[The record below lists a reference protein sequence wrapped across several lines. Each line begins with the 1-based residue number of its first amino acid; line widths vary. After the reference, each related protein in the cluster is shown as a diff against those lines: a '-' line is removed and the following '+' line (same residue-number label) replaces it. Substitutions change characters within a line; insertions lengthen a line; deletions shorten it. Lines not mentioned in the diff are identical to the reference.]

1 MCRSLKGQKKNI
13 ACSIEYSGVV
23 TLRCTDS
30 TSTRLIFVSE
40 TGTNT
45 FTCVWPQTYTSVLN
59 LPLYISI

>member
-1 MCRSLKGQKKNI
+1 MI

-45 FTCVWPQTYTSVLN
+45 FTCVWPQTKNSQSKHIMNMTLIRRLHY
-59 LPLYISI
+59 